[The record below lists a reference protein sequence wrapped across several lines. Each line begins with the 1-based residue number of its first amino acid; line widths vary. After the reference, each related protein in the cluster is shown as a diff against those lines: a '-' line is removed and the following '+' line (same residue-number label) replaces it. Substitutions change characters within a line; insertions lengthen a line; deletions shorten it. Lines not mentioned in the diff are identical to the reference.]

1 MTLIKDLIEIPERL
15 QKGDFVLKL
24 TEGVTRAEATL
35 KDYVVTPE
43 LKDCFDNALTFI
55 QGAIHT
61 NSSKASY
68 LHGSF
73 GSGKSH
79 FMAVLNLILE
89 GVPAAKGIKELAPVI
104 TKHND
109 WITGKKFLLVP
120 YHMIGAHDME
130 SGILGGY
137 VDFIHRNHPDAPI
150 PAVYLAEGLFED
162 AKALRETMDDEDFFD
177 RLSDISTNK
186 SGWGKIKNAWT
197 PEKFERALVA
207 RPGSTERSQLIS
219 ALLKQFFK
227 SYNLQAASQGEAFV
241 SLDQGLSV
249 ISKHAK
255 ALGYDA
261 LILFLDELILWL
273 ASRATDLKFIHQEGQ
288 KLSKLVEAQLADR
301 PIPIVSFVARQR
313 DLSELI
319 GDSIPGAERLNFS
332 DALKHWESRFHYI
345 TLEDRNLPAIAEKR
359 VLKCK
364 TKAARDELNAA
375 FEQTAKVRESVMN
388 VLLTSE
394 GDREMFRKVYPF
406 SLALVQTLIA
416 VSSVLQRERT
426 ALKVMMQL
434 LVDHR
439 DSLTVGDIIPV
450 GDLFDVVAHGDEAF
464 SPEMAIHF
472 DNAKRLYQQKLLPE
486 LEKTHGRLEDLEK
499 LPLNDPKRLAFRNDD
514 RLVKTLLLSALVP
527 EVESLRSLNAER
539 LTSLNHGTIKS
550 PIPGRESQLVLQ
562 RCKTWAASVG
572 EIRIGE
578 EMTNPS
584 ISVQLSGVDTD
595 TILKQAER
603 EDNRGNRIRLIRDMA
618 YTQLDIQGEDQ
629 FEQYYEFTWK
639 NTKRSCVVIFG
650 NIRELPEASLENLS
664 DRWKLIIDYPFDET
678 TFSPKDDRQKCE
690 AFKESHPE
698 GAKTLCWIPSF
709 FSEEAKKDLG
719 TLLILEHVLTG
730 ERFSGYANHLS
741 PQDRQTAK
749 SLLENQRSV
758 LRQRV
763 LSHIDV
769 AYGISTARESL
780 DIASSLELNEQFV
793 SLQAGFELQPP
804 TAATLAG
811 GLQHLLEQALTH
823 DFPAAPDFGTD
834 VSKVSSLNKVYDY
847 IAQTVQT
854 PDGRLE
860 IERTAR
866 PLMRQIANPL
876 LLGEMSET
884 HFVLGQHWKT
894 HFTKKIAE
902 VGSVPQVSQ
911 LREWIDQ
918 PKPMGLSRELQNLVI
933 LTYAEQT
940 GRSFF
945 RHNNPIDVSLKDI
958 PIDCELREQ
967 KLPDE
972 ANWKLARQRAQD
984 IFGISIAALRKASTV
999 AELESKVQAKA
1010 KAALENCQGYVQA
1023 LRESLEILKLSQA
1036 SVGEASPEGN
1046 RMSTASTT
1054 LAMIEQLSAAKDED
1068 VVEVLAGVAIA
1079 TSEAAMAECLKKAA
1093 NLTGTLEGISW
1104 DIFQGITDL
1113 TDERQPKAKTILNE
1127 LTDAFKCDEHVKSLR
1142 LQLQQSQNQAVR
1154 LLTQQPQKP
1163 VTPPV
1168 TPPPLPPVTPP
1179 ESKSTK
1185 SQKGATSP
1193 TKTIVQKVS
1202 DGSETNLGLK
1212 AAEDLLLKLGKGLK
1226 TGQNVRLSI
1235 SWIIEEG
1242 DHSE

>member
-24 TEGVTRAEATL
+24 TEGVTRPEATL

-55 QGAIHT
+55 QSAIQS

-79 FMAVLNLILE
+79 FMAILNLILE
-89 GVPAAKGIKELAPVI
+89 GIPKAKGIQELAPVI

-120 YHMIGAHDME
+120 YHMIGSKDME

-137 VDFIHRNHPDAPI
+137 VDFIRRYHPDAPI
-150 PAVYLAEGLFED
+150 PGVYLAEGLFQD
-162 AKALRETMDDEDFFD
+162 AQTLRETMGDAAFFGKLGESASGD
-177 RLSDISTNK
+177 
-186 SGWGKIKNAWT
+186 SGWGELADGWDAGRFEAAIVAD
-197 PEKFERALVA
+197 PGDEERA
-207 RPGSTERSQLIS
+207 QLIS
-219 ALLKQFFK
+219 ALVKQFFG
-227 SYNLQAASQGEAFV
+227 SYDMQASAQGEAFV

-301 PIPIVSFVARQR
+301 PIPIISFVARQR

-332 DALKHWESRFHYI
+332 DALKHWEGRFHRI

-364 TKAARDELNAA
+364 TDAARKELDAA

-388 VLLTSE
+388 VLLTRE

-406 SLALVQTLIA
+406 SPALVQTLIA

-486 LEKTHGRLEDLEK
+486 LEKTHGRQEDLAK
-499 LPLNDPKRLAFRNDD
+499 LPLDAPKLIAFRNDD
-514 RLVKTLLLSALVP
+514 RLIKTLLLSALVP
-527 EVESLRSLNAER
+527 EVESLRGLNADR

-550 PIPGRESQLVLQ
+550 PIPGRESQFVLQ
-562 RCKTWAASVG
+562 RCKTWAASIG

-578 EMTNPS
+578 ETSNPS
-584 ISVQLSGVDTD
+584 ISVQLSGVDTE

-603 EDNRGNRIRLIRDMA
+603 EDNRGNRIRLLRDMV
-618 YTQLDIQGEDQ
+618 YDQLNIQGEDQ
-629 FEQYYEFTWK
+629 FEQYQEFTWK

-650 NIRELPEASLENLS
+650 NIRELPEASMENLD

-678 TFSPKDDRQKCE
+678 TFSPNDDRQKCE

-709 FSEEAKKDLG
+709 FSEEAKKELG
-719 TLLILEHVLTG
+719 TLLILDHVLTG

-763 LSHIDV
+763 LNHLDA

-780 DIASSLELNEQFV
+780 DTSASLELSEQFV
-793 SLQAGFELQPP
+793 SLQVGFDLHPP
-804 TAATLAG
+804 TAANLAG
-811 GLQHLLEQALTH
+811 GLQHLLDQALAH
-823 DFPAAPDFGTD
+823 DFPAAPDFGVEAD
-834 VSKVSSLNKVYDY
+834 KVSYLQKVYQY
-847 IAQTVQT
+847 VSQAAQTT
-854 PDGRLE
+854 DGR
-860 IERTAR
+860 IEVDR
-866 PLMRQIANPL
+866 PNRSLVRQIANPL
-876 LLGEMSET
+876 MLGEMSET
-884 HFVLGQHWKT
+884 HFVLGQHWKN
-894 HFTKKIAE
+894 HFTREIAK
-902 VGSVPQVSQ
+902 VGGTPQVSQ
-911 LREWIDQ
+911 LRQWIDQ
-918 PKPMGLSRELQNLVI
+918 PKAMGLSKE
-933 LTYAEQT
+933 
-940 GRSFF
+940 
-945 RHNNPIDVSLKDI
+945 
-958 PIDCELREQ
+958 
-967 KLPDE
+967 
-972 ANWKLARQRAQD
+972 
-984 IFGISIAALRKASTV
+984 
-999 AELESKVQAKA
+999 
-1010 KAALENCQGYVQA
+1010 
-1023 LRESLEILKLSQA
+1023 
-1036 SVGEASPEGN
+1036 
-1046 RMSTASTT
+1046 
-1054 LAMIEQLSAAKDED
+1054 
-1068 VVEVLAGVAIA
+1068 
-1079 TSEAAMAECLKKAA
+1079 
-1093 NLTGTLEGISW
+1093 
-1104 DIFQGITDL
+1104 
-1113 TDERQPKAKTILNE
+1113 
-1127 LTDAFKCDEHVKSLR
+1127 
-1142 LQLQQSQNQAVR
+1142 
-1154 LLTQQPQKP
+1154 
-1163 VTPPV
+1163 
-1168 TPPPLPPVTPP
+1168 
-1179 ESKSTK
+1179 
-1185 SQKGATSP
+1185 
-1193 TKTIVQKVS
+1193 
-1202 DGSETNLGLK
+1202 
-1212 AAEDLLLKLGKGLK
+1212 
-1226 TGQNVRLSI
+1226 
-1235 SWIIEEG
+1235 
-1242 DHSE
+1242 